1 MTKYNIPKNTS
12 LAIVKGT
19 KRFSVTTNYNSE
31 LVRFF
36 NTIDKRFY
44 DYDTQRWSF
53 PIEILQ
59 DFVKFMEDNQI
70 TYSKIDSK
78 NFANINVKKDV
89 IELTFQTYI
98 SQFGDFLSIPG
109 ATYLR
114 SEKKFLLPIDKEQ
127 ELCDQLMKHNFSIF
141 RNGELKQDDELIIHA
156 SETEDEPSTA
166 QVLEPSASEEK
177 TVLNRSKKHIAP
189 KENKK
194 KSKSTKRLEKYLFH

>member
-1 MTKYNIPKNTS
+1 M
-12 LAIVKGT
+12 
-19 KRFSVTTNYNSE
+19 
-31 LVRFF
+31 
-36 NTIDKRFY
+36 
-44 DYDTQRWSF
+44 
-53 PIEILQ
+53 
-59 DFVKFMEDNQI
+59 
-70 TYSKIDSK
+70 
-78 NFANINVKKDV
+78 
-89 IELTFQTYI
+89 
-98 SQFGDFLSIPG
+98 
-109 ATYLR
+109 R

-194 KSKSTKRLEKYLFH
+194 KVNQQKDLKNIYFIKN